1 MIANKMPK
9 TEPVPNWHLPK
20 TEPVPNWCQHL
31 AQNWHKGEIN
41 LSKLKKITIAL
52 VTILIIVLVAIGIN
66 KQMIKILYKREYSE
80 YVVKYSR
87 ENDVDQDL
95 IYAIIKAESNFNASA
110 ISTSNAQGLMQLMY
124 STAED
129 VARKNGIE
137 LTKENILN
145 PEINIE
151 IGTIYISTLLEKY
164 GCLEIAL
171 AAYNAGSGNVDKWI
185 SNGTIKKDG
194 SDIENIPFKETNT
207 YVRKILRDYKIY
219 QQNN

>member
-9 TEPVPNWHLPK
+9 TEPVPNW
-20 TEPVPNWCQHL
+20 CQDL

-80 YVVKYSR
+80 YVSKYSR
-87 ENDVDQDL
+87 ENNVDQDL
-95 IYAIIKAESNFNASA
+95 IYAIIKVESNFNTSA
-110 ISTSNAQGLMQLMY
+110 ISPSNAQGLMQLMY

-129 VARKNGIE
+129 VAKKNGIE

-164 GCLEIAL
+164 ECLEIAL

-185 SNGTIKKDG
+185 SNGTIKNDG